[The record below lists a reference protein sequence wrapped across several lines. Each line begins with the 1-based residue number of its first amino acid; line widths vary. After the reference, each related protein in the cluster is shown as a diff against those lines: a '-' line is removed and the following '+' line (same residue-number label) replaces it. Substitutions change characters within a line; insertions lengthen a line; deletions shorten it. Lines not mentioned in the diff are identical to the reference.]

1 MFQAGDEVTSGLD
14 QETVSI
20 LKEFGVS
27 NPESLSQAELE
38 AEIIKIEQELNNP
51 SLVGKGGTLFDYTD
65 PLDYVSAGLTLTGIG
80 AGIGTAIKGTKIA
93 AKLKKLNDL
102 RKKLSIIKRK
112 KPGIAVPGQKGFQ
125 ARNPYSPFS
134 YEYNVPAIAGY
145 STLGGV
151 GVGMMGGDEYAGLPD
166 ELQNKLN
173 ELQAEKGFEVVG
185 DDKAKA
191 KKPQSEIAERDKKIG
206 EFIKL
211 YQEAREKEAEDY
223 KRRQRNFDRS
233 NLYMEEVASALA
245 ESGGDIGY
253 GLSKGAAEAAKRIS
267 ADEMAKEK
275 LIQELRDKEAEANK
289 LKETTVL
296 DILERYSTKTDEL
309 AGTKYLRGELATLV
323 SIVDPNA
330 GDTGW
335 TTGIRGWIARF
346 GDELKGLI
354 GTDQS
359 LSKASTA
366 KNIAKY
372 LEANLVQQ
380 LLQESGRTISDRDRV
395 LIKEILGDLTK
406 IVSNRAD
413 ILNALRKVD
422 AALQRSAREQA
433 NNILAL
439 RNRYGSR
446 IPELQ
451 IYDREIDMES
461 IVPVPGAQTSAD
473 EDDVVITEEDVIVP
487 GAG

>member
-1 MFQAGDEVTSGLD
+1 MNVLQRRMFQAGDEVTSGLD

-27 NPESLSQAELE
+27 NPENLSEAELE

-93 AKLKKLNDL
+93 SKLKKLNDL
-102 RKKLSIIKRK
+102 RKKLSIIKQK

-125 ARNPYSPFS
+125 PRNPYSPFS

-166 ELQNKLN
+166 ELQDKLN

-191 KKPQSEIAERDKKIG
+191 KKPQSEIVEREKKIG

-275 LIQELRDKEAEANK
+275 LIRELKEKEAEAGRLSPTDK
-289 LKETTVL
+289 TKIAADYSEAVTHLDHMSFIAKEIA
-296 DILERYSTKTDEL
+296 DLEEMVKT
-309 AGTKYLRGELATLV
+309 GNV
-323 SIVDPNA
+323 
-330 GDTGW
+330 TGAKGFLGRAL
-335 TTGIRGWIARF
+335 TEAKGFIGF
-346 GDELKGLI
+346 GDEVVNDATKSKQILEFVSAQLI
-354 GTDQS
+354 R
-359 LSKASTA
+359 
-366 KNIAKY
+366 
-372 LEANLVQQ
+372 E
-380 LLQESGRTISDRDRV
+380 LLNESGRTISNLDRQLINDIVGDIKGLGSGRGALLEAVRRV
-395 LIKEILGDLTK
+395 KARVATAINKSRNQVAFIDNEFGSQLPNLAIYRQGFG
-406 IVSNRAD
+406 
-413 ILNALRKVD
+413 
-422 AALQRSAREQA
+422 QR
-433 NNILAL
+433 
-439 RNRYGSR
+439 
-446 IPELQ
+446 
-451 IYDREIDMES
+451 
-461 IVPVPGAQTSAD
+461 GAQTSTD
-473 EDDVVITEEDVIVP
+473 EDDVVVTEEDVIVP